1 MCKTVKLCKTRP
13 NITTRTL
20 LFMFTRGR
28 QDDFRIGGAIFG
40 VGQELQRPG
49 LSTPHC
55 RGSRH
60 QNKLGNNQTTENIFL
75 VKCWFCK
82 IELNP
87 PPNS

>member
-1 MCKTVKLCKTRP
+1 
-13 NITTRTL
+13 
-20 LFMFTRGR
+20 MFTRCR

-60 QNKLGNNQTTENIFL
+60 QNKLGNNWKYF
-75 VKCWFCK
+75 
-82 IELNP
+82 
-87 PPNS
+87 S

>member
-1 MCKTVKLCKTRP
+1 MQNSVKQYQTLQK
-13 NITTRTL
+13 TL
-20 LFMFTRGR
+20 LFTFTRCR

-60 QNKLGNNQTTENIFL
+60 KNKLGNNWKYFS
-75 VKCWFCK
+75 C
-82 IELNP
+82 
-87 PPNS
+87 